1 MHFTE
6 YILAI
11 EVNEKNH
18 TDRLKTIEEREKKTK
33 EYFVKL
39 LELILMQ
46 KSLTLV
52 KLVKCT
58 ITLLNQ
64 LKKFKR
70 YNFKSKCLRHN
81 AKKYC
86 HY

>member
-1 MHFTE
+1 MHFAE
-6 YILAI
+6 YILVI

-46 KSLTLV
+46 KNLILV

-64 LKKFKR
+64 LKKI
-70 YNFKSKCLRHN
+70 
-81 AKKYC
+81 
-86 HY
+86 

>member
-11 EVNEKNH
+11 KVNEKNH

-46 KSLTLV
+46 KSLILV

-64 LKKFKR
+64 LKK
-70 YNFKSKCLRHN
+70 N
-81 AKKYC
+81 
-86 HY
+86 

>member
-1 MHFTE
+1 MK
-6 YILAI
+6 
-11 EVNEKNH
+11 KNH

-46 KSLTLV
+46 KSLILV

-64 LKKFKR
+64 LKKI
-70 YNFKSKCLRHN
+70 
-81 AKKYC
+81 
-86 HY
+86 

>member
-11 EVNEKNH
+11 KVNEKNH

-46 KSLTLV
+46 KSLILV

-70 YNFKSKCLRHN
+70 YNFKSKCLRHI

>member
-11 EVNEKNH
+11 KVNEKNH
-18 TDRLKTIEEREKKTK
+18 TDRLKTIEEREKKIK

-46 KSLTLV
+46 KSLILV

>member
-11 EVNEKNH
+11 KVNEKNH

-46 KSLTLV
+46 KNLILV

-64 LKKFKR
+64 LKKI
-70 YNFKSKCLRHN
+70 
-81 AKKYC
+81 
-86 HY
+86 